1 MNPAPP
7 VTMTCMPEIYQNGF
21 AGAAAEV
28 QIPGM
33 QFGNSDQ
40 DRGNVE
46 DRRGSIVTGGRLGLG
61 GVVLLRLPHPGVPPK
76 LFDLGGGAGAAPPGA
91 RPQGAP
97 KQAPPKTPP
106 RGAPGALNAA

>member
-21 AGAAAEV
+21 DGAAVA

-61 GVVLLRLPHPGVPPK
+61 GIVLLGILSLVFRQN
-76 LFDLGGGAGAAPPGA
+76 LFDAVGGSGTTT
-91 RPQGAP
+91 
-97 KQAPPKTPP
+97 QAPAQQVAE
-106 RGAPGALNAA
+106 RQAAE